1 MGFSPV
7 SKSVFWEANPAKQ
20 GNPATLFS
28 EHLDRNCLT
37 VRTKIAAGSRGTRPA
52 GCRHLGDKLLNLL
65 SNNTHSSAA
74 SGSRLPHWFL
84 MKEGTWRG
92 SPGRSGPQTPE
103 VGQRLQVAWDSACR
117 PPSDL
122 HCSCNLAGLNRIVN
136 VSPAATSSDPV
147 HPPRGHTPSEPRT
160 RVGRQELLQGDALA
174 ADEQLLVHLELLGK
188 RLDPP

>member
-1 MGFSPV
+1 MNTVLCGSGFSLA

-52 GCRHLGDKLLNLL
+52 GCRHLGDKILNVM

-92 SPGRSGPQTPE
+92 SPGRSGPPDPGGWPEASGCLGQCLSASVQFALLLQFGRSQPDCQCIPSRNSFGPCVPTTRPYAFRTTHSRRSSGTPP
-103 VGQRLQVAWDSACR
+103 GGCPGRR
-117 PPSDL
+117 
-122 HCSCNLAGLNRIVN
+122 R
-136 VSPAATSSDPV
+136 ATSCAP
-147 HPPRGHTPSEPRT
+147 
-160 RVGRQELLQGDALA
+160 
-174 ADEQLLVHLELLGK
+174 
-188 RLDPP
+188 